1 MSDVVE
7 LFYARP
13 APNGIEICVQD
24 DAGYRVHFLSHTQ
37 ALHLGQSIIS
47 LIEFKPVQ
55 PQPEPDETIEMP
67 AFLKRA
73 NDG

>member
-1 MSDVVE
+1 MSDVLVE

-55 PQPEPDETIEMP
+55 PNVQPQPELEK
-67 AFLKRA
+67 KRA